1 MKLGIFVGAQREGLD
16 FDTLIGTAQRAE
28 TDGFDSFWVP
38 HMPSTGF
45 NALTAMALVGRETQ
59 RIEVG
64 TAVVPTY
71 FQEPITLAQHAMTAQ
86 VAAKGRLALGIG
98 LSHRPVIENMMGL
111 SYEKPAKHMSE
122 YLAVLNPLLR
132 DGRVEHSGELYNV
145 NAGLSVQGATPFPV
159 LLAALAPRMLQLAGT
174 HADGTI
180 TWMAGSKTIANH
192 IAPRINEAA
201 DAAGKSKPRICVGLP
216 VAVTDDVAAG
226 REQAMETFQLYGQ
239 LTNYRRM
246 LDIEDVQ
253 GPADV
258 AVIGNEN
265 EVEAQLR
272 AFAAAGATD
281 FLASIFAVGDDRD
294 ASQART
300 WQLLQRL
307 SGSL

>member
-1 MKLGIFVGAQREGLD
+1 MRLGIFVGAQREGFD
-16 FDTLIGTAQRAE
+16 FDTLIGKAQQAE
-28 TDGFDSFWVP
+28 ADGFSNFWVP

-45 NALTAMALVGRETQ
+45 NALTAMALVGRETE

-71 FQEPITLAQHAMTAQ
+71 FQEPITLAQQAMTTQ

-122 YLAVLNPLLR
+122 YLAVLGPLIR
-132 DGRVEHSGELYNV
+132 DGRVAHNGELYNV
-145 NAGLSVQGATPFPV
+145 NAALSVQGSTPFPV
-159 LLAALAPRMLQLAGT
+159 LLAALAPRMLHLAGT
-174 HADGTI
+174 YADGTI
-180 TWMAGSKTIANH
+180 TWMAGSKTIAGH

-201 DAAGKSKPRICVGLP
+201 EAAGRPKPRICVGLP
-216 VAVTDDVAAG
+216 VAVTDDVAG
-226 REQAMETFQLYGQ
+226 SREQAMETFQLYGQ

-258 AVIGNEN
+258 AVIGNEA
-265 EVEAQLR
+265 EVEQQLR
-272 AFAAAGATD
+272 TFAAAGTTD
-281 FLASIFAVGDDRD
+281 FLASIFAVGEDRD
-294 ASQART
+294 ASHART
-300 WQLLQRL
+300 WDLLQRL
-307 SGSL
+307 NGTF